1 MDGQIALSGG
11 AHLQH
16 LNISIQHI
24 AQIKQTVQMLV
35 HILGI
40 VIIFR
45 HLFQRK
51 AESLQGFD
59 RADLSHIIR
68 RIVAKAAF
76 LILDRWGQQSH
87 ILIEQDRLAG
97 HTEDLCHF
105 PDFEQVIPI
114 LFHNNHLLL

>member
-51 AESLQGFD
+51 AESLQ
-59 RADLSHIIR
+59 
-68 RIVAKAAF
+68 RI
-76 LILDRWGQQSH
+76 
-87 ILIEQDRLAG
+87 
-97 HTEDLCHF
+97 
-105 PDFEQVIPI
+105 
-114 LFHNNHLLL
+114 